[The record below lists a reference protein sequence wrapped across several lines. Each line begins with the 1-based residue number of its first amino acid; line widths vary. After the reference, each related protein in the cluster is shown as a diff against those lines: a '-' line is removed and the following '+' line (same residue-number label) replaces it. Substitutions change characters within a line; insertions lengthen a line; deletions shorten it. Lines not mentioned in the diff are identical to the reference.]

1 MTSFEERR
9 ELMHMAEAVREEL
22 RSVTKRVHL
31 LINKIIGEGDALML
45 AAADER
51 SAGMETTVK
60 AVKYNGIGKVT
71 EAVEKT
77 LGVSLPSL
85 GGKTRMANVVPGTPP
100 YISAPTP
107 APAGKR
113 ACSACHSLEPYPHRA
128 KNCPN
133 AHLLQQQK
141 KAEVAA
147 RPVKKLREPMSAERR
162 AKAVESLKKARAA
175 RKPK

>member
-1 MTSFEERR
+1 VTSFEERR

-71 EAVEKT
+71 EAVEQT
-77 LGVSLPSL
+77 LGVKLPAMKGTTVTGRISSAQ
-85 GGKTRMANVVPGTPP
+85 AN
-100 YISAPTP
+100 ISAPPP

-147 RPVKKLREPMSAERR
+147 RPIKKLREPMSAERR